1 MNDHD
6 VEPIEPIYLVAKS
19 VIQQANQFKN
29 VHILNHSENIPP
41 QFVPSNSKQ
50 QQHQIVELKPP
61 PLPYRPITKQTPAS
75 KKPRPIIEFDSLREQ
90 SRVFFESVREFFTL
104 STELTFR
111 LVILFIIYIS
121 IIYNLYR
128 LLAALFLIDSSFRS
142 TYRDLSHSRRTIYAI
157 FMIFNLFVDC
167 YGVYTLLKKN
177 IVHIFLYAIVL
188 TTFGLFLLIIFGLL
202 SSTSVLLSL
211 FIASLCY
218 LFTYVE
224 YKQLP
229 ETGVCQA
236 CVHHHMNHV

>member
-1 MNDHD
+1 MNEHD
-6 VEPIEPIYLVAKS
+6 VEPIYLVAKS

-29 VHILNHSENIPP
+29 VHILNYDENIPP
-41 QFVPSNSKQ
+41 QFVLANKQ
-50 QQHQIVELKPP
+50 QQIVELKPP
-61 PLPYRPITKQTPAS
+61 PLPYRPITKQSTTA
-75 KKPRPIIEFDSLREQ
+75 KQRPIIEFDRLKEQ
-90 SRVFFESVREFFTL
+90 SRELLKSVREFFTL

-128 LLAALFLIDSSFRS
+128 LLASLYLIDSSFRT
-142 TYRDLSHSRRTIYAI
+142 TYHYLSHSRRTFYAI

-177 IVHIFLYAIVL
+177 IVHIFFLAILL
-188 TTFGLFLLIIFGLL
+188 TCFGLFLLIIFGLL
-202 SSTSVLLSL
+202 SSISVLLSL

-224 YKQLP
+224 YKQVP